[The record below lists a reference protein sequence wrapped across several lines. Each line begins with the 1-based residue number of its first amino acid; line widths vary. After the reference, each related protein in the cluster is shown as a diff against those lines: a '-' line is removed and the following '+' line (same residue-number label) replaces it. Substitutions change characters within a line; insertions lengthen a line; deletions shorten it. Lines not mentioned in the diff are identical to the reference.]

1 MMVKNKADC
10 KNEFTYFKI
19 AEGGVKDT
27 SATYKITVD
36 NKGIFNITKNMFD
49 DDALIVED
57 NQIHSLSLLD
67 SNKNEYVKDL
77 LLKAKNR
84 YSRLGDIE

>member
-1 MMVKNKADC
+1 MTEKDLTKAAEWISAAAEAGYAPALDWI
-10 KNEFTYFKI
+10 KDYF
-19 AEGGVKDT
+19 
-27 SATYKITVD
+27 
-36 NKGIFNITKNMFD
+36 FD

-77 LLKAKNR
+77 LLKARNR
-84 YSRLGDIE
+84 YSRL